1 MRNPYIVKDETQ
13 VLKGIMALLIL
24 AHYVYQDTLFGSENP
39 FVDYFFRSLGYIG
52 VACFFYISGYGL
64 TVSNIASWG
73 GDFNTF
79 VLKRILPLYIINVLL
94 IIVYWIAYTLLLD
107 GVETKALIQSF
118 FFGGTIV
125 PAGWYLQE
133 LLLFY
138 LLYWMTWKLFPKNYA
153 RIIVALIIVF
163 IAIAIVKL
171 QSHWYLSSFAF
182 AAGIIYA
189 KSKESIDYIICSFSN
204 YKAVLLSSIIIL
216 IVVYMVLFFFEIRFA
231 FYTPI
236 KVFVIAPLLPLILT
250 LLSSRKKYKKW
261 TVLFY
266 G

>member
-1 MRNPYIVKDETQ
+1 M
-13 VLKGIMALLIL
+13 
-24 AHYVYQDTLFGSENP
+24 
-39 FVDYFFRSLGYIG
+39 
-52 VACFFYISGYGL
+52 
-64 TVSNIASWG
+64 
-73 GDFNTF
+73 
-79 VLKRILPLYIINVLL
+79 YIINVLL

-138 LLYWMTWKLFPKNYA
+138 LIYWMTWKLFPKNYA

-189 KSKESIDYIICSFSN
+189 KSKESIDYIICSSSN

-216 IVVYMVLFFFEIRFA
+216 IVVYMALFFFEIRFA

-250 LLSSRKKYKKW
+250 LLSSRKKYKSGLFSFMGKYALEIY
-261 TVLFY
+261 VLQGLAYLLMRNNYLYFSNVIFLL
-266 G
+266 GALPLVILLSFLAHPMFRWILRVNFQRKQI